1 MEEYFLQKDMP
12 IQDIQSSLILVK
24 IADLTLNLILLELK
38 NYLDIGSH
46 SVDIFNFLIFNIGT
60 RHR

>member
-46 SVDIFNFLIFNIGT
+46 SVDIGIFNIGT